1 MEWSRRHHVP
11 LFVAGGLNDNN
22 VSELI
27 SDYHP
32 YGVDVS
38 SGVETDGWK
47 DPDKIKRFVERVAA
61 CG

>member
-1 MEWSRRHHVP
+1 M
-11 LFVAGGLNDNN
+11 NDNN